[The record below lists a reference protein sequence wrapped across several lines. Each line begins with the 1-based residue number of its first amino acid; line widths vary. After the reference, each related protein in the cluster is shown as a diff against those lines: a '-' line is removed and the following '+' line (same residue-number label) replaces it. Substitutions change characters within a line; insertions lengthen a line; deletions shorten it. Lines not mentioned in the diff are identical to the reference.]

1 MKVELNRIQANT
13 ILNALYLKKQGC
25 TPNTPFYYEVEHV
38 LKTFAEQTRKKHI
51 HLVENYTRSRDLFIR
66 MKNKSESGNES
77 KTQSKQINKQSF
89 YDQRNNTIHVFVSM
103 NGYTI
108 DGLMADEVTI
118 ETETFN
124 GRNTEKLL
132 EAINIKKQIEA
143 RNNAMNEKENEKEV
157 ESDKCTEAPKDI
169 ALKENPETNY
179 DRVFKQIEKASKNFS
194 EKFSG
199 REIIP
204 PNMNAQKITI
214 NNEPIEKYIRKE
226 IEKILGEMFNEK

>member
-1 MKVELNRIQANT
+1 MKVELNRVQANT
-13 ILNALYLKKQGC
+13 ILNAIYLKKQGC

-66 MKNKSESGNES
+66 MKNKCESGNES

-103 NGYTI
+103 NGHTI

-132 EAINIKKQIEA
+132 EAINIKKEIEA
-143 RNNAMNEKENEKEV
+143 RNNAMNEKEV
-157 ESDKCTEAPKDI
+157 DSDKCTEAPKDI
-169 ALKENPETNY
+169 TLKENPEINY
-179 DRVFKQIEKASKNFS
+179 DRFFKQVEKVSKDLS
-194 EKFSG
+194 EKLSSEG
-199 REIIP
+199 IIL
-204 PNMNAQKITI
+204 PNMNFPKITI

>member
-1 MKVELNRIQANT
+1 MKVELNRVQANT
-13 ILNALYLKKQGC
+13 ILSALYLKKQGC
-25 TPNTPFYYEVEHV
+25 TPNTPFYYELEHV

-51 HLVENYTRSRDLFIR
+51 HLVENYTRSQDLFVR
-66 MKNKSESGNES
+66 MKNKCESINDS
-77 KTQSKQINKQSF
+77 KTLPKQINKQSF
-89 YDQRNNTIHVFVSM
+89 YDQRNNTIHVFISM
-103 NGYTI
+103 SGATT
-108 DGLMADEVTI
+108 DGLVADEVTI

-143 RNNAMNEKENEKEV
+143 RNNAMNEKEV

-179 DRVFKQIEKASKNFS
+179 DRAFKKIEKASKG
-194 EKFSG
+194 FSG
-199 REIIP
+199 GEIIP
-204 PNMNAQKITI
+204 PNMNVPKIMI

-226 IEKILGEMFNEK
+226 IKKVLGEMFNEK

>member
-1 MKVELNRIQANT
+1 MKVELNQVQANT
-13 ILNALYLKKQGC
+13 IINALYLKKQGC

-51 HLVENYTRSRDLFIR
+51 HLVGNYTRSRDLFIR
-66 MKNKSESGNES
+66 MKNKCESISDSE
-77 KTQSKQINKQSF
+77 THPKQINKQSF

-103 NGYTI
+103 SGHTT
-108 DGLMADEVTI
+108 DGLVADEVTI

-124 GRNTEKLL
+124 GKDTEKLL

-143 RNNAMNEKENEKEV
+143 INNAMNEKEV
-157 ESDKCTEAPKDI
+157 DSDKCTEAPKDI

-179 DRVFKQIEKASKNFS
+179 DRTFKKIEKASKD
-194 EKFSG
+194 FSG
-199 REIIP
+199 EEIIP
-204 PNMNAQKITI
+204 TNMNVPKIMI

-226 IEKILGEMFNEK
+226 IKKVLGEMFNEK

>member
-1 MKVELNRIQANT
+1 MKVELNRLQVNT
-13 ILNALYLKKQGC
+13 ILSALYLKKQVC
-25 TPNTPFYYEVEHV
+25 TPNTPFYYELEHV

-51 HLVENYTRSRDLFIR
+51 HLVENYTRSQDLFLR
-66 MKNKSESGNES
+66 MKNKFESINDS
-77 KTQSKQINKQSF
+77 KTLPKQVVNKQSI
-89 YDQRNNTIHVFVSM
+89 YDQRNNTIHVFISM
-103 NGYTI
+103 SGATT
-108 DGLMADEVTI
+108 DGLVADEVTI

-143 RNNAMNEKENEKEV
+143 RNNAMNEKEV

-179 DRVFKQIEKASKNFS
+179 DRSFKKIEKASKDFS

-199 REIIP
+199 EEIIP
-204 PNMNAQKITI
+204 TNMNVPKIMI

-226 IEKILGEMFNEK
+226 IKKALGEMFNEK